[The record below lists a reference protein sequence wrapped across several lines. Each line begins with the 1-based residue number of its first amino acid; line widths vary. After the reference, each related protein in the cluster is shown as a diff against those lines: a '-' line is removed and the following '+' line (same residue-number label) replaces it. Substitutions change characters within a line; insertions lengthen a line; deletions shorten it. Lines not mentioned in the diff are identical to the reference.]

1 MKHFIY
7 VLLLFATTLYSQ
19 EIKTEEITINPIIE
33 GTLFSANTTLKK
45 PNLIILI
52 AGSGPTNRNGNQISM
67 QNNSLKFLAEGIAS
81 NGNVVFSYDKR
92 IIKQMKE
99 GNLEEGKLNFTDF
112 INDAKDVIAFF
123 KEQKKYGKI
132 IIAGHSEGSLIG
144 MIAANGNAD
153 AFISLAGA
161 GRTIDLIITEQI
173 EKQAPFL
180 KKETEDNFKILKS
193 GKTFELKNQMLA
205 SIFRESVQPYMIS
218 WINYNPQ
225 EEIKKLNIPILI
237 INGNK
242 DIQVSENEAQLLHSA
257 NPKSTLKIIDKM
269 NHIFKEINAE
279 DENLK
284 SYSNPNLPVMP
295 QLIESVNNFIKS
307 L

>member
-1 MKHFIY
+1 MKYFIC

-19 EIKTEEITINPIIE
+19 EIKTEEITINPLIE
-33 GTLFSANTTLKK
+33 GTLFSTNTTIKK
-45 PNLIILI
+45 SNLVILI
-52 AGSGPTNRNGNQISM
+52 AGSGPTNRNGNQIGM
-67 QNNSLKFLAEGIAS
+67 QNNSLKFLAEGIAA

-99 GNLEEGKLNFTDF
+99 GNLEEGNLNFTDF

-123 KEQKKYGKI
+123 KEQKKYSKI

-153 AFISLAGA
+153 AFISLAGS

-180 KKETEDNFKILKS
+180 KTETEDNFKILKS

-205 SIFRESVQPYMIS
+205 SIFRESIQPYMIS
-218 WINYNPQ
+218 WIHYNPQ

-237 INGNK
+237 VNGNK
-242 DIQVSENEAQLLHSA
+242 DIQVSENEAQLLHIA

-295 QLIESVNNFIKS
+295 ELIESINNFIKS